1 MLDDARDAAFRPGR
15 RRRTFGAMARPYW
28 KGSIS
33 FGLVNVPVALYPAVR
48 RKDVRFHLYHD
59 ADGGRIRE
67 KRVCTLD
74 DREVPWEHVVK
85 GYEVSKGQVVTL
97 TQEEIRAA
105 DPERERTIVI
115 EEFVKRDQVEA
126 MLHDQSYWV
135 APDARSGKAYALL
148 VQALAR
154 NDDVAVARIVLSTKE
169 HLCLV
174 RSASGRLVLTTLI
187 WADELQAAPEISR
200 ATTTAKELQMAEQL
214 IHSMS
219 GKFDARA
226 FKDEHRS
233 RVEALLRKK
242 AQGKPIEVAAP
253 PKPAQVVDL
262 ARALEQSLVSAGR
275 RGTRPGRGPTRARRR
290 APRATARRGIRS
302 RG

>member
-1 MLDDARDAAFRPGR
+1 
-15 RRRTFGAMARPYW
+15 MARPYW

-97 TQEEIRAA
+97 TQEELRAA

-115 EEFVKRDQVEA
+115 EEFVKLDRVGV
-126 MLHDQSYWV
+126 MLHDQSYWI
-135 APDARSGKAYALL
+135 APEARSGKAYALL
-148 VQALAR
+148 LQALAR
-154 NDDVAVARIVLSTKE
+154 SDDVAVARIVLSTKE

-174 RSASGRLVLTTLI
+174 RSDEGRLVLTTLI
-187 WADELQAAPEISR
+187 WADELQAPPEIAR
-200 ATTTAKELQMAEQL
+200 AATTAKELQMAEQL
-214 IHSMS
+214 IRSMA

-226 FKDEHRS
+226 FKDEHRA
-233 RVEALLRKK
+233 RVEALVRKK
-242 AQGKPIEVAAP
+242 AQGKTIEITAP
-253 PKPAQVVDL
+253 AKAGQVVDL
-262 ARALEQSLVSAGR
+262 ARALEQSLVSAR
-275 RGTRPGRGPTRARRR
+275 RSGTRAGRGPTRARRWG
-290 APRATARRGIRS
+290 PRVTARRSARS
-302 RG
+302 TPGLYPR

>member
-1 MLDDARDAAFRPGR
+1 MSNAGPADVFRPGW
-15 RRRTFGAMARPYW
+15 RRRTLEAMARAYW

-48 RKDVRFHLYHD
+48 RKDIRFHLYHD

-97 TQEEIRAA
+97 TQEELQAA
-105 DPERERTIVI
+105 DPARERSIVI
-115 EEFVKRDQVEA
+115 EEFVPLAQVEV
-126 MLHDQSYWV
+126 MLHDQSYWI
-135 APDARSGKAYALL
+135 APEARSGKAYALL

-154 NDDVAVARIVLSTKE
+154 NDDVAVARIVLSTQE

-174 RSASGRLVLTTLI
+174 RSASGRLVLTTLV
-187 WADELQAAPEISR
+187 WADELQAAPEVSR
-200 ATTTAKELQMAEQL
+200 ATTTPKELQMAEQL
-214 IHSMS
+214 IRSMS

-226 FKDEHRS
+226 FKDQHRS

-253 PKPAQVVDL
+253 SKPAQVIDL
-262 ARALEQSLVSAGR
+262 ARALEQSLASAGR
-275 RGTRPGRGPTRARRR
+275 GRMRPGRRPARARRR
-290 APRATARRGIRS
+290 APRATARRSVRS
-302 RG
+302 R

>member
-1 MLDDARDAAFRPGR
+1 
-15 RRRTFGAMARPYW
+15 MARPYW

-33 FGLVNVPVALYPAVR
+33 FGLVNVPVALFPAVR

-97 TQEEIRAA
+97 TQEELRAA

-115 EEFVKRDQVEA
+115 EEFVKLDQVGV
-126 MLHDQSYWV
+126 MLHDQSYWI
-135 APDARSGKAYALL
+135 APEARSGKAYALL

-154 NDDVAVARIVLSTKE
+154 SDDVAVARIVLSTKE

-174 RSASGRLVLTTLI
+174 RSDEGRLVLTTL
-187 WADELQAAPEISR
+187 QAPPEITR
-200 ATTTAKELQMAEQL
+200 AATTAKELQMAEQL
-214 IHSMS
+214 IRSMA

-226 FKDEHRS
+226 FKDEHRA
-233 RVEALLRKK
+233 RVEALVRKK
-242 AQGKPIEVAAP
+242 AQGKTIEITAP
-253 PKPAQVVDL
+253 AKAGQVVDL
-262 ARALEQSLVSAGR
+262 ARALEQSLVSAR
-275 RGTRPGRGPTRARRR
+275 RYGTRAGRGPTRARRR
-290 APRATARRGIRS
+290 APRAAARRSVRS
-302 RG
+302 R

>member
-1 MLDDARDAAFRPGR
+1 
-15 RRRTFGAMARPYW
+15 MARPYW

-33 FGLVNVPVALYPAVR
+33 FGLVNVPVALHPAVR

-85 GYEVSKGQVVTL
+85 GYELSKGKVVTV
-97 TQEEIRAA
+97 TQEELRAA

-115 EEFVKRDQVEA
+115 EEFVKMGQVDL
-126 MLHDQSYWV
+126 MLHEQSYWV

-148 VQALAR
+148 VQALGK

-174 RSASGRLVLTTLI
+174 RSVDGRLVLTTLI
-187 WADELQAAPEISR
+187 WADELQDAPEIPVR
-200 ATTTAKELQMAEQL
+200 RPL
-214 IHSMS
+214 
-219 GKFDARA
+219 R
-226 FKDEHRS
+226 RS
-233 RVEALLRKK
+233 CRW
-242 AQGKPIEVAAP
+242 P
-253 PKPAQVVDL
+253 
-262 ARALEQSLVSAGR
+262 SS
-275 RGTRPGRGPTRARRR
+275 
-290 APRATARRGIRS
+290 
-302 RG
+302 